1 MAEVKLTRDQQAAV
15 ESRGSRLLISAAAG
29 SGKTKVLV
37 DRLLS
42 YLCDEKDP
50 ANVDEFLIITF
61 TKAAAA
67 ELRSKISGALSERL
81 ARDPGNRHLQ
91 KQLPRIYLAKI
102 STVDSFCGDVLRE
115 YAYRL
120 DIPADFRVADGPECQ
135 ELRQRAM
142 DRVLE
147 EAYGRLDEEPEIQQF
162 LDTLGA
168 GRNDGR
174 VPEILA
180 QVYDKIQCHPDP
192 GAFLER
198 CRRDCD
204 LDGVEDPGKTIW
216 GAYLMED
223 LHEFL
228 EESIGRVEELA
239 DLAEKDESLAPK
251 AAPMLRDMAWKLR
264 ELSECK
270 TWTAVH
276 EKGVPTFLPMPAL
289 RKPTDPDLRDRVRET
304 KNQCAEEL
312 KEKLRPF
319 GDGAKEV
326 MEDLGRTGGA
336 SLGIFRLVEDFTKAF
351 RQEKD
356 RRRVLDFGDLEHLTL
371 GLLVGRSGSP
381 TAVARELG
389 SRFREVMVDEYQD
402 SNAVQDAI
410 YGALTGEKKNC
421 FMVGDVKQSIYRFRM
436 ADPSIFLKKYET
448 YAPLDRAEPGQD
460 RKILLSENFRS
471 GGAVLSAVN
480 DVFSCVMCPE
490 VGGLYYGSGEALK
503 EGVPHVPLG
512 QPETEL
518 HCITYPRGR
527 DAEGFGK
534 YEYEA
539 DFAAERIRELLNGDS
554 FVRDG
559 AALRRIQPKDI
570 VILLRSPGTSGRYYA
585 QALQKRGIPCAT
597 GAREDIL
604 ESAEIGVLL
613 SLLRIIDNPRQ
624 DIPLTA
630 ALLSPLFGMTA
641 DRLAELRA
649 RHKKDAVYDC
659 LLAAKDRGEADAAAF
674 LETLN
679 GLRQAARQMTLAELV
694 EEIFHRTRL
703 DAVFAAMDQG
713 ERRLWNLRYFYQTAA
728 NYEQSGRKELSQF
741 LAYLD
746 SLGDRGLTPEEGD
759 NSRQAVTIMS
769 IHKSKGL
776 EFPVVIL
783 GNLSAAFNRE
793 DLNAPVLTD
802 PELGVGCHVVDPQ
815 RRIRYP
821 SVAWRAIALR
831 TRQENLSEELRLLY
845 VAMTRARD
853 RLILLY
859 TSSSLA
865 GHLTELARDAELPRC
880 PYLSRRV
887 SCMGDW
893 VLIRALTRTE
903 AGALHAISQRPETV
917 EVSEIPWRIEVHPGQ
932 VHETEAQTGNAPE
945 EQEVLPPDLKERLAY
960 RYPHEAA
967 TQAASKLTATQ
978 MKGRAMDQEAAEDSP
993 VQRKRSAP
1001 SYPDFREKGPL
1012 TGKEAGTATHLAMQF
1027 LRYEPCGTEEG
1038 IRRELQRLVKEEYLT
1053 ARQAEAVSVDQ
1064 ILTFFGTELGK
1075 RLRRGDGVLREFK
1088 FSILTEAG
1096 ELDPALRG
1104 ERFLLQGVVDCCL
1117 MEEDGMT
1124 VLDFKTDRVEPGRAA
1139 ARAEAYG
1146 PQVRTYGKALA
1157 RIFHKP
1163 VKRLCLYFFRTGA
1176 LIEVPKE
1183 P

>member
-1 MAEVKLTRDQQAAV
+1 MAEVTLTKDQQAAV
-15 ESRGSRLLISAAAG
+15 LTRGSRLLISAAAG

-91 KQLPRIYLAKI
+91 KQLSRIYLAKI

-142 DRVLE
+142 DRILE
-147 EAYGRLDEEPEIQQF
+147 EAYGRLEEEPELQLF

-168 GRNDGR
+168 GRNDNR

-198 CRRDCD
+198 CRRDCN

-216 GAYLMED
+216 GAYLMEG
-223 LHEFL
+223 LYAFL
-228 EESIGRVEELA
+228 EESIARVEELA
-239 DLAEKDESLAPK
+239 KLTEEDESLAPK
-251 AAPMLRDMAWKLR
+251 AAPMLRDMEWKLR
-264 ELSECK
+264 ELSACR
-270 TWTAVH
+270 TWGQVH
-276 EKGVPTFLPMPAL
+276 EKGLPAFLSMPAI
-289 RKPTDPDLRDRVRET
+289 RKPSDPDLRDRVREA
-304 KNQCAEEL
+304 KNKCAEEL

-319 GDGAKEV
+319 GDGPREV
-326 MEDLGRTGGA
+326 MEDLARTGGA

-371 GLLVGRSGSP
+371 GLLVGKSGSP

-410 YGALTGEKKNC
+410 YGALTSEKRNC

-436 ADPSIFLKKYET
+436 ADPSIFLRKYET
-448 YAPLDRAEPGQD
+448 YAPLEEAAAGED

-480 DVFSCVMCPE
+480 DVFTCVMNPE
-490 VGGLYYGSGEALK
+490 VGGLFYGPGEALK
-503 EGVPHVPLG
+503 EGIPHIPLG

-518 HCITYPRGR
+518 HCIAYSRGR
-527 DAEGFGK
+527 EAESVSK

-539 DFAAERIRELLNGDS
+539 DFAAERIRALLQEGC

-559 AALRRIQPKDI
+559 EGLRQIEPKDI
-570 VILLRSPGTSGRYYA
+570 VILLRSPNTAGRYYME
-585 QALQKRGIPCAT
+585 ALQKRGIPCAA
-597 GAREDIL
+597 GGRENIL
-604 ESAEIGVLL
+604 ETAEIGVLL

-630 ALLSPLFGMTA
+630 VLLSPVVGMEA
-641 DRLAELRA
+641 DRLAALRA
-649 RHKKDAVYDC
+649 QHRKDGIYDC
-659 LLAAKDRGEADAAAF
+659 LLGGRDRGETDAAAF
-674 LETLN
+674 LDTLT
-679 GLRQAARQMTLAELV
+679 GLRRSARQLTLTELM

-713 ERRLWNLRYFYQTAA
+713 ARRLGNLRYFYRTAA
-728 NYEQSGRKELSQF
+728 AYEQSGRKELSQF
-741 LAYLD
+741 LSYLD
-746 SLGDRGLTPEEGD
+746 SLGDQGLTPEEE
-759 NSRQAVTIMS
+759 SAARQVVTIMS

-802 PELGVGCHVVDPQ
+802 PELGVGCHVVDPE

-821 SVAWRAIALR
+821 SAAWWAIALR
-831 TRQENLSEELRLLY
+831 TRRENLSEELRLLY

-853 RLILLY
+853 RLIMLY
-859 TSSSLA
+859 TSSGLEKR
-865 GHLTELARDAELPRC
+865 LTELARDAALPRS

-887 SCMGDW
+887 SAMGDW

-903 AGALHAISQRPETV
+903 AGALHEIALRPETV
-917 EVSEIPWRIEVHPGQ
+917 ELSEVPWLVQ
-932 VHETEAQTGNAPE
+932 VHQGVIHETAPQIREGTRE
-945 EQEVLPPDLKERLAY
+945 EELPPDLRQRLRYA
-960 RYPHEAA
+960 YPHKAA

-978 MKGRAMDQEAAEDSP
+978 MKGRAMDQEAAENSP
-993 VQRKRSAP
+993 VQRRHSAP
-1001 SYPDFREKGPL
+1001 AYPDFREKGPL
-1012 TGKEAGTATHLAMQF
+1012 AGKEAGTATHLAMQF
-1027 LRYEPCGTEEG
+1027 LCYACCGTEEG
-1038 IRRELQRLVKEEYLT
+1038 LRRELERLVREEFLT
-1053 ARQAEAVSVDQ
+1053 ERQAEAVAVPK
-1064 ILTFFGTELGK
+1064 ILAFFTTELGS

-1096 ELDPALRG
+1096 ELDPALTG

-1117 MEEDGMT
+1117 MEQDGMT
-1124 VLDFKTDRVEPGRAA
+1124 VLDFKTDRVKPGREGERAA
-1139 ARAEAYG
+1139 AYG
-1146 PQVRTYGKALA
+1146 PQVRTYGKALT
-1157 RIFHKP
+1157 RIFQKP
-1163 VKRLCLYFFRTGA
+1163 VKKLYLYFFETGA
-1176 LIEVPKE
+1176 LLEVPQE

>member
-15 ESRGSRLLISAAAG
+15 DSRGSRLLISAAAG

-42 YLCDEKDP
+42 YLCDERDP

-81 ARDPGNRHLQ
+81 SQDPGNRHLQ
-91 KQLPRIYLAKI
+91 NQLSRIYLAKI

-147 EAYGRLDEEPEIQQF
+147 EAYGCLDEEPELQQF

-168 GRNDGR
+168 GRNDNR

-180 QVYDKIQCHPDP
+180 QVYDKIQCHPNP
-192 GAFLER
+192 GAFLDQ
-198 CRRDCD
+198 CRRDFN
-204 LDGVEDPGKTIW
+204 LEGEEDPGKTAW
-216 GAYLMED
+216 GAYLLED
-223 LHEFL
+223 LYAFL
-228 EESIGRVEELA
+228 EESIQRVEELA
-239 DLAEKDESLAPK
+239 KLAEKDESLSPK
-251 AAPMLRDMAWKLR
+251 AAPMLRDMEWKLKG
-264 ELSECK
+264 LAACK
-270 TWTAVH
+270 TWGEVH
-276 EKGVPTFLPMPAL
+276 ALNLPAFLPMPAL
-289 RKPTDPDLRDRVRET
+289 RKPSDPALRDRVREA
-304 KNQCAEEL
+304 KNQCADEL

-319 GDGAKEV
+319 GDGPGEV
-326 MEDLGRTGGA
+326 MDDLRRTGGA
-336 SLGIFRLVEDFTKAF
+336 SLGIFRLVEDFTKAY

-356 RRRVLDFGDLEHLTL
+356 RRRVLDFSDLEHLTL
-371 GLLVGRSGSP
+371 DLLVGKSGNP
-381 TAVARELG
+381 TSVARELG
-389 SRFREVMVDEYQD
+389 SCFREVMVDEYQD

-410 YGALTGEKKNC
+410 YGALTGERKNC

-436 ADPSIFLKKYET
+436 ADPSIFLRKYET
-448 YAPLDRAEPGQD
+448 YAPLDAAKPGQD

-490 VGGLYYGSGEALK
+490 VGGLYYGPGETLK
-503 EGVPHVPLG
+503 EGTPHVPLG

-518 HCITYPRGR
+518 HCITYQRGR
-527 DAEGFGK
+527 EAEGFSK

-539 DFAAERIRELLNGDS
+539 DFAAERIRELLNGES

-570 VILLRSPGTSGRYYA
+570 VILLRAPGTAGRYYA
-585 QALQKRGIPCAT
+585 QALAKRGIPCAT
-597 GAREDIL
+597 GAKEDIL
-604 ESAEIGVLL
+604 ETAEVGVLV

-630 ALLSPLFGMTA
+630 VILSPIFGMTA

-649 RHKKDAVYDC
+649 KHRADMIYDC
-659 LLAAKDRGEADAAAF
+659 LLSGAERGEEDAEKF
-674 LETLN
+674 LATLN
-679 GLRQAARQMTLAELV
+679 CLRRAARRMTLAELV

-703 DAVFAAMDQG
+703 DAVFSAMDQG
-713 ERRLWNLRYFYQTAA
+713 ERRLWNLRFFYQAA
-728 NYEQSGRKELSQF
+728 ADYEQSGRKELGQF

-746 SLGDRGLTPEEGD
+746 SLGDRGLTPEEG
-759 NSRQAVTIMS
+759 STTRQAVTIMS

-793 DLNAPVLTD
+793 DLSAPVLTD
-802 PELGVGCHVVDPQ
+802 PELGVGCQVVDPE

-821 SVAWRAIALR
+821 SVAWRAVAKRIQR
-831 TRQENLSEELRLLY
+831 ENLSEELRLLY

-853 RLILLY
+853 RLIMLY
-859 TSSSLA
+859 TSSSLEKRLA
-865 GHLTELARDAELPRC
+865 ELARDAKLPQS

-903 AGALHAISQRPETV
+903 AGALHKLAQRPETV
-917 EVSEIPWRIEVHPGQ
+917 EVSEIPWLVEVHQGQ
-932 VHETEAQTGNAPE
+932 IHGGEEKKQAAPE
-945 EQEVLPPDLKERLAY
+945 KEDPLPPDLKDRLAY
-960 RYPHEAA
+960 RYPHGAA

-978 MKGRAMDQEAAEDSP
+978 MKGRDIDQEAAENSP
-993 VQRKRSAP
+993 SQRQRSAP
-1001 SYPDFREKGPL
+1001 HYPDFREKGPL
-1012 TGKEAGTATHLAMQF
+1012 RGKEAGTATHLAMQF
-1027 LRYEPCGTEEG
+1027 MNYECCGTEEG
-1038 IRRELQRLVKEEYLT
+1038 IRQELERLVEEEFLT
-1053 ARQAEAVSVDQ
+1053 GRQAEAVAVAQ
-1064 ILTFFGTELGK
+1064 ILAFFQTALGQ
-1075 RLRRGDGVLREFK
+1075 RLRRGDGILREFK

-1096 ELDPALRG
+1096 EMNPELTG
-1104 ERFLLQGVVDCCL
+1104 EQFLLQGVVDCCL
-1117 MEEDGMT
+1117 MEEDGIT
-1124 VLDFKTDRVEPGRAA
+1124 ILDFKTDLVEPGREGIRAA
-1139 ARAEAYG
+1139 SYG

-1157 RIFHKP
+1157 RIFQKR
-1163 VKRLCLYFFRTGA
+1163 VKKLYLYFFQTGA
-1176 LIEVPKE
+1176 LVEVPGE
-1183 P
+1183 A

>member
-1 MAEVKLTRDQQAAV
+1 MAEVTLTRDQQAAV
-15 ESRGSRLLISAAAG
+15 DSRGSRLLISAAAG

-91 KQLPRIYLAKI
+91 KQLSRIYLAKI

-147 EAYGRLDEEPEIQQF
+147 EAYGRLEEEPEIRQF

-174 VPEILA
+174 VPEILT

-192 GAFLER
+192 AAFLER
-198 CRRDCD
+198 CRKDCD
-204 LDGVEDPGKTIW
+204 LDGVDDPGKTIW

-223 LHEFL
+223 LREFL
-228 EESIGRVEELA
+228 EESISRVEKLA
-239 DLAEKDESLAPK
+239 VLAEQDESLAPK
-251 AAPMLRDMAWKLR
+251 AAPMLRDMVWKLR
-264 ELSECK
+264 ELLACGSWAEI
-270 TWTAVH
+270 H
-276 EKGVPTFLPMPAL
+276 EKGVPSFLSMPAI
-289 RKPTDPDLRDRVRET
+289 RKPSDPDLRDRVRET
-304 KNQCAEEL
+304 KNRCAEEL

-319 GDGAKEV
+319 VDGAEDV

-336 SLGIFRLVEDFTKAF
+336 SLGIFRLVEDFTEAF
-351 RQEKD
+351 RREKD

-371 GLLVGRSGSP
+371 GLLVGKTGAP

-448 YAPLDRAEPGQD
+448 YASLEGAEPGRD

-490 VGGLYYGSGEALK
+490 VGGLYYGPGEALK
-503 EGVPHVPLG
+503 EGIPHVPLG

-527 DAEGFGK
+527 DGEGFSK

-539 DFAAERIRELLNGDS
+539 DFAAERIQSLLTEECYI
-554 FVRDG
+554 RDG
-559 AALRRIQPKDI
+559 GDLRRIRPQDI
-570 VILLRSPGTSGRYYA
+570 VILLRSPGTSGRYYV
-585 QALQKRGIPCAT
+585 QALQKRGIPCAA

-604 ESAEIGVLL
+604 ESTEIGVLL

-649 RHKKDAVYDC
+649 KHKKAAVYDC
-659 LLAAKDRGEADAAAF
+659 LLAAADRQETDAAEF
-674 LETLN
+674 LRTLN
-679 GLRQAARQMTLAELV
+679 GLRQAARRMTLAELV

-703 DAVFAAMDQG
+703 DAVFGAMDQG
-713 ERRLWNLRYFYQTAA
+713 EWRLWNLRYFYQTAA
-728 NYEQSGRKELSQF
+728 GYEQSGRKELSQF

-759 NSRQAVTIMS
+759 SPRQAVTVMS

-802 PELGVGCHVVDPQ
+802 PELGVGCHVVDPE

-821 SVAWRAIALR
+821 SAAWRAIALR
-831 TRQENLSEELRLLY
+831 TRRENLSEELRLLY

-853 RLILLY
+853 RLIMLY

-865 GHLTELARDAELPRC
+865 GHLTDLARDAELPRC
-880 PYLSRRV
+880 GYLSRRAG
-887 SCMGDW
+887 SMGDW

-903 AGALHAISQRPETV
+903 SGALHAISQRPETV
-917 EVSEIPWRIEVHPGQ
+917 EVSGVPWLVEVHEGKIREAAAREETAPDRQEEIPP
-932 VHETEAQTGNAPE
+932 ET
-945 EQEVLPPDLKERLAY
+945 KERLAY

-993 VQRKRSAP
+993 APHRRSAP
-1001 SYPDFREKGPL
+1001 VYPDFREKGPL
-1012 TGKEAGTATHLAMQF
+1012 RGKEAGTATHLAMQF

-1038 IRRELQRLVKEEYLT
+1038 IRQELRRLVEEEYLT
-1053 ARQAEAVSVDQ
+1053 ARQAEAVSVER
-1064 ILTFFGTELGK
+1064 ILTFFQTELGK
-1075 RLRRGDGVLREFK
+1075 RLCRGEGVLREFK

-1124 VLDFKTDRVEPGRAA
+1124 VLDFKTDRVEPGREGDWAA
-1139 ARAEAYG
+1139 AYG
-1146 PQVRTYGKALA
+1146 PQVRTYGKALT
-1157 RIFHKP
+1157 RIFRKP
-1163 VKRLCLYFFRTGA
+1163 VKRLYLYFFQTGA
-1176 LIEVPKE
+1176 LIEVPQE
-1183 P
+1183 A